1 MAIFIKP
8 YLLPG
13 FQMIMLLIAVFFF
26 GYLNAYEQAVDD
38 ANKFVEKE
46 CKSRTGFFY
55 VPTDQIFVDFKNTTI
70 GGENNAK
77 P

>member
-1 MAIFIKP
+1 
-8 YLLPG
+8 
-13 FQMIMLLIAVFFF
+13 MIMLLIAVFFF

-55 VPTDQIFVDFKNTTI
+55 VPTDQIFVDFVDFVDFKNTTI